1 MDTSQLSPI
10 QTDISEAIAKIASNF
25 PDSYWRARD
34 AAKEFP
40 WDFYDAI
47 ASAGWLGICIPSAY
61 GGGELGIADAGV
73 MLEEIAA
80 SGAGINGCSA
90 LHLTVFGMNPV
101 VKHGSDEL
109 KEEFLPCVV
118 SGELHVAF
126 GVTEP
131 DAGTDTSRIT
141 SFARREGDSYIVS
154 GRKVWTSKALE
165 AEVVLLLAR
174 TTPREDCVRG
184 VDGMTLFLAP
194 LDRDTCTIRPIEKMG
209 RNAVDSN
216 ELFIDE
222 LIVPVER
229 RIGEEGLGFRYLL
242 DGLNPERILI
252 AFEGVGLGR
261 RAVDAAV
268 AYAKDRVVFDRP
280 IGMNQGIQFPLAEA
294 AIRLDAASLMAHRA
308 AELYDAGV
316 PCGREANAAKFLSAD
331 AAFRA
336 ADQAV
341 QTLGGYGYACEF
353 NVERYFR
360 EARLLRLAPI
370 SQEMALS
377 YIGEHCLELPRSF

>member
-1 MDTSQLSPI
+1 
-10 QTDISEAIAKIASNF
+10 
-25 PDSYWRARD
+25 
-34 AAKEFP
+34 
-40 WDFYDAI
+40 
-47 ASAGWLGICIPSAY
+47 
-61 GGGELGIADAGV
+61 
-73 MLEEIAA
+73 
-80 SGAGINGCSA
+80 
-90 LHLTVFGMNPV
+90 VFGMNPV

-109 KEEFLPCVV
+109 KEEFLPRVV

-141 SFARREGDSYIVS
+141 SFARREEGSYIVS

-174 TTPREDCVRG
+174 TTPREHCARG

-194 LDRDTCTIRPIEKMG
+194 LDRNTCTIRPIAKMG

-280 IGMNQGIQFPLAEA
+280 IGMNQAIQFPLAEA

-341 QTLGGYGYACEF
+341 QTLGGYGYAREF

>member
-1 MDTSQLSPI
+1 MATSQLSPI
-10 QTDISEAIAKIASNF
+10 QMDIKEAIAQIASKF
-25 PDSYWRARD
+25 PDAYWRARD

-61 GGGELGIADAGV
+61 GGGELGIAEAGV

-109 KEEFLPCVV
+109 KEEFLPRVV

-141 SFARREGDSYIVS
+141 SFARREGGSYIVS

-174 TTPREDCVRG
+174 TTAREHCVRG

-194 LDRDTCTIRPIEKMG
+194 LDRNTCTIRPIEKMG

-280 IGMNQGIQFPLAEA
+280 IGMNQAIQFPLAEA

-308 AELYDAGV
+308 AELYDAGL

-341 QTLGGYGYACEF
+341 QTLGGYGYAREF